1 MRVVFINR
9 RQLGVTIIL
18 IGLMLILFVFEKNF
32 DDKLKLTLLIQN
44 DIKYMT
50 QYNTGV
56 KDIIYKLPSEWEN
69 SVENFSG
76 GEILY
81 HNDFQSD
88 NSVIHGYVQVLNI
101 KKDLKTYLDQSRI
114 ISQKQNKIYNYN
126 INTIK
131 IKNYNGFLIN
141 YKIESK
147 SNLYICNEYFVN
159 VNGEIVRFSFF
170 VRESNY
176 KENMPTIFSTIVKT
190 IDTYSQ

>member
-56 KDIIYKLPSEWEN
+56 KDIIYKLPSEWKT